1 MGFLDHSTN
10 NIIVD
15 AVLTKK
21 GREFLAE
28 NNGDFNITHFSLGDD
43 EVDYSIIKQYG
54 RTVGKEKIEKNTPVM
69 EAVTSG
75 NSALKYK
82 LLSINESILFYPKYT
97 ITTSNITNNI
107 LNLRTQTNN
116 NTSLFNT
123 EEAVS
128 FRIKTENNRRTA
140 KSFTGGVYN
149 VELDSNLLSI
159 NANATSEVTDP
170 FSKMTVYTVLSAG
183 AGVNNESDVGFTL
196 SVKSGIST
204 SAIEFNKYKVSGTD
218 FIRTFV
224 RIVSRQT
231 GIAKIFEV
239 RIYGS
244 SS

>member
-54 RTVGKEKIEKNTPVM
+54 RTVGKEKIEKNTPVL

-75 NSALKYK
+75 RSALKYR
-82 LLSINESILFYPKYT
+82 LLSISENVLFYPGFT
-97 ITTSNITNNI
+97 VSTSNITNNI
-107 LNLRTQTNN
+107 LNLRTATNTQ
-116 NTSLFNT
+116 TSLYNT
-123 EEAVS
+123 QEPVS

-140 KSFTGGVYN
+140 ASFSNNVYN
-149 VELDSNLLSI
+149 VELDSNLLAI
-159 NANATSEVTDP
+159 NSNATAELTDA
-170 FSKMTVYTVLSAG
+170 FDKRTTYTVLSSG
-183 AGVNNESDVGFTL
+183 AGVNNESELSFTL
-196 SVKSGIST
+196 TVKSGIST
-204 SAIEFNKYKVSGTD
+204 STTEFNKYKVSGET

-231 GIAKIFEV
+231 GISKIFEV